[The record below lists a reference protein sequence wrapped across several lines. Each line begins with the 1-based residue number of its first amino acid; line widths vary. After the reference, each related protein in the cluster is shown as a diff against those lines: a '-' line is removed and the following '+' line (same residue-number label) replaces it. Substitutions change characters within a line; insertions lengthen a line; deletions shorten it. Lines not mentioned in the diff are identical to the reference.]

1 MLRYLPG
8 LILIQLVAVVLL
20 HVNAGAAPMDL
31 LVRAGL
37 PCAVVTLVMALW
49 FSTLSSSR
57 AEERLAALIEAHAR
71 EREQLKVEAVEARER
86 VQVDALHERE
96 KVQQAARR
104 EQDKA
109 VDKVRRDAEKR
120 ERRVSRGA
128 SLKVGATFFTTACL
142 GVLMLLTEL
151 LTLGLLTL
159 STSAGALGGYL
170 LRWRQTKQLPTEPS
184 VVRDK
189 GEPRVI
195 GQTSLPAIESRPL
208 EKDTA

>member
-8 LILIQLVAVVLL
+8 LILIQLVAVGLL
-20 HVNAGAAPMDL
+20 HVNARAEPMDL

-49 FSTLSSSR
+49 FATLSRSQSDQR
-57 AEERLAALIEAHAR
+57 HAALIEAHAR

-86 VQVDALHERE
+86 VQVDALQERE
-96 KVQQAARR
+96 KVQVAARR

-109 VDKVRRDAEKR
+109 VDKIRREAEKR

-128 SLKVGATFFTTACL
+128 SLKLGLTFFTTAGL

-170 LRWRQTKQLPTEPS
+170 LRWRQTRQLDDDRAQRLPDTAPRIVADSS
-184 VVRDK
+184 V
-189 GEPRVI
+189 
-195 GQTSLPAIESRPL
+195 LAIEAPPRT
-208 EKDTA
+208 KDPA